1 MSELPSDERACQQLL
16 ALWNIASE
24 NAQLLFL
31 RELQIPFTANHPVD
45 SAKQALLNLSDLE
58 WIEVCDWLA
67 ECHWLPPGA

>member
-1 MSELPSDERACQQLL
+1 MTSIDSDDRACQQLL
-16 ALWNIASE
+16 ALWAIASE

-31 RELQIPFTANHPVD
+31 RELQIPFPANNPID

-58 WIEVCDWLA
+58 WIEVSDWLA